1 MVDVQELIYDV
12 YAGSLNALVGDETI
26 EEAFSIISNSGQAYH
41 PEALDII
48 IDDLERNLVGQL
60 KRFKAQGRNRI
71 DSLTTSIVNQ
81 AAYDIDLYILA
92 KNIVDEVRDQM
103 DDMDDMDDPV

>member
-1 MVDVQELIYDV
+1 MIYDV

-26 EEAFSIISNSGQAYH
+26 EEAFSIISTSGQAYH

-60 KRFKAQGRNRI
+60 KWFKEPGRKRI
-71 DSLTTSIVNQ
+71 DSLISAIVNQ
-81 AAYDIDLYILA
+81 SAYDIDIYILA
-92 KNIVDEVRDQM
+92 QNIIDEVRDQS
-103 DDMDDMDDPV
+103 

>member
-1 MVDVQELIYDV
+1 MIYDV

-26 EEAFSIISNSGQAYH
+26 EEAFSIISTSGQAYH

-60 KRFKAQGRNRI
+60 KWFKEPGRKRI
-71 DSLTTSIVNQ
+71 DSLISAIVNQ
-81 AAYDIDLYILA
+81 SAYDIDLFILA
-92 KNIVDEVRDQM
+92 KNIVDEVRDHM
-103 DDMDDMDDPV
+103 DDDTV